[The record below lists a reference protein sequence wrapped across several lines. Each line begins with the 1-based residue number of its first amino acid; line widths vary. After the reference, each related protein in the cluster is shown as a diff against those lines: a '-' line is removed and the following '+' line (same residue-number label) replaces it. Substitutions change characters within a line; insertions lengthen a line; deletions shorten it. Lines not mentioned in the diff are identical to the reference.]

1 MDQRPQCKAQST
13 ETTRGKGSILQD
25 RNIGQ

>member
-1 MDQRPQCKAQST
+1 MDQRPWCKAQST

-25 RNIGQ
+25 RDIGQ